1 MAYFKAGRQ
10 QEAEAQ
16 ACRAKGWHDPSPT
29 RNLDSAGTR
38 EQPAL
43 GPSLR
48 GTENKGLNPSN
59 SGDFSPIWTALAEAK
74 DTLNAIGAAPEPGS
88 PYEQLVKTMVVSF
101 RSSADSPAA

>member
-1 MAYFKAGRQ
+1 MASRKERYKKIVLDPGAVH
-10 QEAEAQ
+10 
-16 ACRAKGWHDPSPT
+16 HDASPT
-29 RNLDSAGTR
+29 PNLDSAGTR

-43 GPSLR
+43 GPSLS

-88 PYEQLVKTMVVSF
+88 PYEPL
-101 RSSADSPAA
+101 A